1 MSYRE
6 VTCEVNR
13 EVVNAF
19 ANHKPYPILIMKE
32 IQHIIFS
39 LLVFLVPFNAFA
51 QQEDYY
57 LVDDSNEIPD
67 SLKEFMPRLWPETLQ
82 LEIDEIIKTSSALS
96 SSQYGIE
103 VFDLTTESML
113 YKSNEK
119 KSFLPAST
127 MKVFTS
133 SAALAFLGKDHK
145 FTTQVGYTGTP
156 KNNEWYVP
164 QYTSVVVTD
173 SLGSHTESREI
184 EPLRKTSRTLHGNI
198 CVKGAMDPMLSDS
211 DVKKFAASFKQLN
224 VDTIYGSL
232 VLDLSLKDTLML
244 GEGWMWDDGDINPVL
259 SPLLVDK
266 KDVFAS
272 TFLKY
277 LKQNGIVLTGKTVKA
292 EYPQNAID
300 LTETTHT
307 LFDIL
312 NRTLKNSDNTYAECI
327 FYRVGSV
334 TAHQKGVS
342 AKTAKEAIHRLIR
355 RVGRSPE
362 DYYIADGSGLSRYS
376 HVSPELEVD
385 LLRYAYRRSHIF
397 NTLYKKMPIAG
408 VDGTLGSRMK
418 GTKAQYNVHAKTGTL
433 SGVSTLAGYCKA
445 PNGHWLA
452 FSIMNNGLKSSTQGR
467 EFQNKICAAMCTVE

>member
-1 MSYRE
+1 MSK
-6 VTCEVNR
+6 
-13 EVVNAF
+13 F
-19 ANHKPYPILIMKE
+19 LHILTTT
-32 IQHIIFS
+32 
-39 LLVFLVPFNAFA
+39 LLLCFPLYISA

-82 LEIDEIIKTSSALS
+82 LELDYLIRTSPILA

-103 VFDLTTESML
+103 VFDLTTESMI
-113 YKSNEK
+113 YKKNEQ
-119 KSFLPAST
+119 KSFMPAST

-145 FTTQVGYTGTP
+145 FTTKIGYTGTP
-156 KNNEWYVP
+156 KLNEWIIP
-164 QYTSVVVTD
+164 QWKDEVVTD
-173 SLGSHTESREI
+173 SLGTHTI
-184 EPLRKTSRTLHGNI
+184 QVPKDPIRKTSRTLNGNI
-198 CVKGAMDPMLSDS
+198 CVKGAMDPMFSDS
-211 DVKKFAASFKQLN
+211 DVRKFAASFKQLG

-232 VLDLSLKDTLML
+232 VLDLTLKDTLML
-244 GEGWMWDDGDINPVL
+244 GEGWMWDDGDTNPTL

-266 KDVFAS
+266 KDIFAS

-277 LKQNGIVLTGKTVKA
+277 LKQEGIVLTGKTAKA
-292 EYPQNAID
+292 EYPKNAKD
-300 LTETTHT
+300 LAETTHT
-307 LFDIL
+307 LYDIL
-312 NRTLKNSDNTYAECI
+312 TRMMKNSDNTYAECV
-327 FYRVGSV
+327 FYRVGSM
-334 TAHQKGVS
+334 TSHQKGVS
-342 AKTAKEAIHRLIR
+342 AKAGRDAVNRLIH
-355 RVGRSPE
+355 RVGRAPE
-362 DYYIADGSGLSRYS
+362 DYYLADGSGLSRYS

-385 LLRYAYRRSHIF
+385 LLRYDFRRSHIF
-397 NTLYKKMPIAG
+397 NTLYHKMPIAG

-452 FSIMNNGLKSSTQGR
+452 FSIMNNGLKASSQGR

>member
-1 MSYRE
+1 MNKIQY
-6 VTCEVNR
+6 
-13 EVVNAF
+13 
-19 ANHKPYPILIMKE
+19 ILTT
-32 IQHIIFS
+32 
-39 LLVFLVPFNAFA
+39 LLICFPLYISA
-51 QQEDYY
+51 QQDDYY

-82 LEIDEIIKTSSALS
+82 LELDQIIRTSPILA

-103 VFDLTTESML
+103 VFDLTTESMV
-113 YKSNEK
+113 YKKNEK

-145 FTTQVGYTGTP
+145 FITQLGYSGTP
-156 KNNEWYVP
+156 KTNEYFIP
-164 QYTSVVVTD
+164 QWKNVVISD
-173 SLGSHTESREI
+173 SLGTHAERKEA

-198 CVKGAMDPMLSDS
+198 YVKGAMDPMFSDS
-211 DVKKFAASFKQLN
+211 DVRKFALAVKQLG

-232 VLDLSLKDTLML
+232 VIDLSLKDTLMM

-266 KDVFAS
+266 RDVFSS
-272 TFLKY
+272 TFLRY
-277 LKQNGIVLTGKTVKA
+277 LKQNGVVLTGRTTKS
-292 EYPQNAID
+292 EYPKNATD
-300 LTETTHT
+300 LADVTHS

-362 DYYIADGSGLSRYS
+362 EYYIADGSGLSRYS

-408 VDGTLGSRMK
+408 IDGTLGSRMK
-418 GTKAQYNVHAKTGTL
+418 GTKAYNNVHAKTGTL

-452 FSIMNNGLKSSTQGR
+452 FSIMNNGLKAATQGR

>member
-1 MSYRE
+1 M
-6 VTCEVNR
+6 N
-13 EVVNAF
+13 
-19 ANHKPYPILIMKE
+19 K
-32 IQHIIFS
+32 IQHILTT
-39 LLVFLVPFNAFA
+39 LLLCFPLYISA

-82 LEIDEIIKTSSALS
+82 LELDQIIRTSPILS
-96 SSQYGIE
+96 TSQYGIE
-103 VFDLTTESML
+103 VFDLTTESMV
-113 YKSNEK
+113 YRKNEK

-133 SAALAFLGKDHK
+133 SAALAFLGKDHL
-145 FTTQVGYTGTP
+145 FITQLGYTGTP
-156 KNNEWYVP
+156 KTNEYSIP
-164 QYTSVVVTD
+164 QWQNITVTD
-173 SLGSHTESREI
+173 SLGTHTVRKASDPI
-184 EPLRKTSRTLHGNI
+184 TKTSRTLYGNV
-198 CVKGAMDPMLSDS
+198 CVKGAMDPMFSES
-211 DVKKFAASFKQLN
+211 DVKQFAAAIKGLG
-224 VDTIYGSL
+224 VDTIYGNL
-232 VLDLSLKDTLML
+232 VLDVTLKDTLML
-244 GEGWMWDDGDINPVL
+244 GEGWMWDDGDTNPVL

-266 KDVFAS
+266 KDIFAS
-272 TFLKY
+272 TFQKY
-277 LKQNGIVLTGKTVKA
+277 LKQNGVILTGKTVKA
-292 EYPQNAID
+292 EYPVNATN
-300 LTETTHT
+300 LTETTHS

-334 TAHQKGVS
+334 TSRQKGVS
-342 AKTAKEAIHRLIR
+342 AKTAKEAIHRLIK

-452 FSIMNNGLKSSTQGR
+452 FSIMNNGLKAAAQGR
-467 EFQNKICAAMCTVE
+467 EFQNKICAALCTVE

>member
-1 MSYRE
+1 MTSHRNDR
-6 VTCEVNR
+6 TTNQIIT
-13 EVVNAF
+13 
-19 ANHKPYPILIMKE
+19 HIIMNKF
-32 IQHIIFS
+32 QHILTA
-39 LLVFLVPFNAFA
+39 LLLCFPLYISA

-67 SLKEFMPRLWPETLQ
+67 SLKEFMPLLWPETLQ
-82 LEIDEIIKTSSALS
+82 QELDQIIKTSPILA

-103 VFDLTTESML
+103 VFDLTTESMV
-113 YKSNEK
+113 YKKNEK
-119 KSFLPAST
+119 KSFMPAST

-145 FTTQVGYTGTP
+145 FTTKIGYTGTP
-156 KNNEWYVP
+156 KTNNWEIP

-173 SLGSHTESREI
+173 SLGTHTEQKEI
-184 EPLRKTSRTLHGNI
+184 APIIKTTRTLHGNI
-198 CVKGAMDPMLSDS
+198 CVRGAMDPMFSES
-211 DVKKFAASFKQLN
+211 DVKRFAAAFKELG

-244 GEGWMWDDGDINPVL
+244 GEGWMWDDGDTNPVL

-266 KDVFAS
+266 KDIFSS

-292 EYPQNAID
+292 EYPQNATD
-300 LTETTHT
+300 LAETTHA
-307 LFDIL
+307 LNDIL
-312 NRTLKNSDNTYAECI
+312 TRTLKNSDNTYAECI
-327 FYRVGSV
+327 FYRVGSM
-334 TAHQKGVS
+334 TSRQKGVS

-362 DYYIADGSGLSRYS
+362 DHYIADGSGLSRYS

-385 LLRYAYRRSHIF
+385 LLRYGFRRSHIF
-397 NTLYKKMPIAG
+397 NTLYHKMPVAG

-418 GTKAQYNVHAKTGTL
+418 GTKAQHNVHAKTGTL

-452 FSIMNNGLKSSTQGR
+452 FSIMNNGLKAAAQGR